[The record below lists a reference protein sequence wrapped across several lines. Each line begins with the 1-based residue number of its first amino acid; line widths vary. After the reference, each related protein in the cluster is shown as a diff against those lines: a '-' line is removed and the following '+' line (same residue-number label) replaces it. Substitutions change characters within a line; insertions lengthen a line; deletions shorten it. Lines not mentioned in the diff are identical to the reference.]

1 MPGHLGWT
9 SALLQSSG
17 PVQRPKPLPG
27 LRTRGSWRGWG
38 VSLPWVLVPTCGLPR
53 CLCPLGSVL
62 RMLRS
67 GREFGLNSGSEAEV
81 LVESA
86 QERPSPSL
94 SVPSEPSPQQGALT
108 RGLSLV
114 PLTGC
119 WGGVGHRGRKGGETS
134 HRLLIFPREP

>member
-1 MPGHLGWT
+1 
-9 SALLQSSG
+9 
-17 PVQRPKPLPG
+17 
-27 LRTRGSWRGWG
+27 
-38 VSLPWVLVPTCGLPR
+38 
-53 CLCPLGSVL
+53 
-62 RMLRS
+62 MLRS